1 LALVVYMQQRAG
13 RGHAHR
19 RLAIVAAIWGFGF
32 VGWLGDP
39 IEPLIM
45 VVPLLLVARSFS
57 HCVQFIERYYE
68 IYYEIKDRRKAAE
81 LALGVMMAPGVL
93 GIVTDAA
100 GLFLIAVAPIP
111 VMERFAV
118 FCGFWAAILVP
129 TNMFLTPMLLS
140 YFPAPKNVAKL
151 IGKSDEKTWHDNIIG
166 LLSAVGT
173 LSHGKSARITD
184 ADRRRACRRRRLVDA
199 ADKGR

>member
-1 LALVVYMQQRAG
+1 MLLIFAVTGIALLLSLVLYMRNIVGVVVP
-13 RGHAHR
+13 
-19 RLAIVAAIWGFGF
+19 LVCSLVAALWGFGF

-68 IYYEIKDRRKAAE
+68 IYYEIKDRRRSAE
-81 LALGVMMAPGVL
+81 IALGVMMAPGTL

-100 GLFLIAVAPIP
+100 GLFLIAIAPIP

-118 FCGFWAAILVP
+118 FCGFWA
-129 TNMFLTPMLLS
+129 LS
-140 YFPAPKNVAKL
+140 WFRP
-151 IGKSDEKTWHDNIIG
+151 IS
-166 LLSAVGT
+166 S
-173 LSHGKSARITD
+173 
-184 ADRRRACRRRRLVDA
+184 
-199 ADKGR
+199 